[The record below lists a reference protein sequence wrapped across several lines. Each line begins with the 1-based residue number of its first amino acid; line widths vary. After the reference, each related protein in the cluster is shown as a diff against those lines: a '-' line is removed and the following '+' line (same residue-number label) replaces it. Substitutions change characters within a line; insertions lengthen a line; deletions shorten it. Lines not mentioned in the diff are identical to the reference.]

1 MIRLNFPD
9 QKLLTKS
16 VLSALIRG
24 IGALTSLLMS
34 WIIARYYGAEVAG
47 LFFLALAIITFLGT
61 VTRAGVDLSIVRF
74 VGAAE
79 GSNQGARIVSVIEKS
94 LKLTIPLTLLASA
107 TLALGGHALANYIFS
122 KAALGPVLVAMG
134 LALPGITLLTIYGM
148 GLQGLHKTVSSVLTL
163 KIAGPLFF
171 IAFVLAAPNKEEIN
185 LSGLY
190 AGAMLLAG
198 SIGAALFYAQRPAN
212 NEGRGIPW
220 RQFTDSSRPLWL
232 GQMAQQIMLLSSQI
246 LCGIWLTSQDVALLT
261 AAQRAAMLTPFIL
274 LAVNMIVTP
283 KFAGLYETQAFE
295 ELEKLATDASKL
307 MILVGAPVAIFIFIL
322 SSYIMSAFGPE
333 FTEAA
338 ILLQII
344 TAGQLVN
351 VATGSA
357 NVLLVGSGNE
367 DALKSTYYLGAAIV
381 LIACA
386 LLIPTYGVVGGAIAT
401 GLAIAV
407 QNIATVIMVRRT
419 LGISVLPGLKMV
431 M

>member
-1 MIRLNFPD
+1 
-9 QKLLTKS
+9 
-16 VLSALIRG
+16 
-24 IGALTSLLMS
+24 MS
-34 WIIARYYGAEVAG
+34 WIIARYYGAEAAG

-74 VGAAE
+74 IGAAE
-79 GSNQGARIVSVIEKS
+79 RTNQGARILSVIGKS
-94 LKLTIPLTLLASA
+94 LKLTIPFTLLATA
-107 TLALGGHALANYIFS
+107 TLALGGHSLATYIFS

-163 KIAGPLFF
+163 KIAGPLIF
-171 IAFVLAAPNKEEIN
+171 IAFVLAAPNKEGIN
-185 LSGLY
+185 LAGIY
-190 AGAMLLAG
+190 AGVMLLAG

-212 NEGRGIPW
+212 SEGRGIPW
-220 RQFTDSSRPLWL
+220 REFTDSSRPLWL
-232 GQMAQQIMLLSSQI
+232 GQIAQQIMLLSSQI
-246 LCGIWLTSQDVALLT
+246 ICGIWLTSQDVALLT

-274 LAVNMIVTP
+274 LAVNMVVTP
-283 KFAGLYETQAFE
+283 RFAALYETEAFE

-307 MILVGAPVAIFIFIL
+307 MILVGAPVAIFIFAM
-322 SSYIMSAFGPE
+322 SSHIMSAFGPE

-338 ILLQII
+338 ILLQVI
-344 TAGQLVN
+344 TVGQLVN

-367 DALKSTYYLGAAIV
+367 DALKSTYYLGAVIALV
-381 LIACA
+381 ACA

-401 GLAIAV
+401 GLALAV
-407 QNIATVIMVRRT
+407 QNIATVIMVRKT
-419 LGISVLPGLKMV
+419 LGISVVPGLKMA

>member
-1 MIRLNFPD
+1 
-9 QKLLTKS
+9 
-16 VLSALIRG
+16 
-24 IGALTSLLMS
+24 MS
-34 WIIARYYGAEVAG
+34 WIIARYFGAETAG

-74 VGAAE
+74 IGAAE
-79 GSNQGARIVSVIEKS
+79 GRNEGARILSVIGKS
-94 LKLTIPLTLLASA
+94 LKLTIPLTLLATAS
-107 TLALGGHALANYIFS
+107 LALGGLALAAYIFS
-122 KAALGPVLVAMG
+122 EAALGPVLVAMG

-163 KIAGPLFF
+163 KIAGPLIF
-171 IAFVLAAPNKEEIN
+171 IAFVLAAPNKEGIN

-212 NEGRGIPW
+212 NEGREIPW

-246 LCGIWLTSQDVALLT
+246 ICGIWLTSTDVALLT
-261 AAQRAAMLTPFIL
+261 AAQRTAMLTPFIL
-274 LAVNMIVTP
+274 LAVNMVVTP
-283 KFAGLYETQAFE
+283 KFAALHETQASE

-307 MILVGAPVAIFIFIL
+307 MILVGAPVAIFIFGL

-338 ILLQII
+338 ILLQVI
-344 TAGQLVN
+344 TVGQLVN

-367 DALKSTYYLGAAIV
+367 DALKSTYYLGAAIA
-381 LIACA
+381 LIACG
-386 LLIPTYGVVGGAIAT
+386 LLIPAYGVVGGAVAT
-401 GLAIAV
+401 GLAIAA
-407 QNIATVIMVRRT
+407 QNIATVIMVRKH
-419 LGISVLPGLKMV
+419 LGIRVIPQLLRIK
-431 M
+431 